1 MSPLRLQLKLPSR
14 SKAAFP
20 LPKVDLLMNGHVV
33 FGESYF
39 VAHLHFVKEPI
50 RIALENLGKMNSNVA
65 SRLAKSVHDSAQ
77 GGFVD
82 AEHSCQTVLPDARGV
97 HPQFQVRVNVSIQCH
112 DDFALVCIGRS
123 ILWTPEEAVSE
134 KTLSNLCTKPGST
147 YLSTYCCGKIVR

>member
-1 MSPLRLQLKLPSR
+1 
-14 SKAAFP
+14 
-20 LPKVDLLMNGHVV
+20 VNGDVV
-33 FGESYF
+33 FGEGDF
-39 VAHLHFVKEPI
+39 IVDLHFEEQPFRVALKDLCQMHAD
-50 RIALENLGKMNSNVA
+50 IAGRFAET
-65 SRLAKSVHDSAQ
+65 VHDSAQ

-112 DDFALVCIGRS
+112 DDFALVCIGCS
-123 ILWTPEEAVSE
+123 ILWIPEEAVSE